1 MIALGQ
7 LDTPPKYFSFPS
19 YVLATLFPV
28 YIITCRDCIVVVT
41 VQIGS
46 RKVRCVFCLLVVKR
60 ILRKS
65 AVNCLSYKQWKKEYS
80 KGLWRKNYIF
90 YWLKSKF

>member
-28 YIITCRDCIVVVT
+28 YIITCTDCIVVVT

-46 RKVRCVFCLLVVKR
+46 RKVRCVFCLLVLKR
-60 ILRKS
+60 RKKIRRE
-65 AVNCLSYKQWKKEYS
+65 LSKLQAMEEGVFEGTVAKKLHFLLA
-80 KGLWRKNYIF
+80 KK
-90 YWLKSKF
+90 